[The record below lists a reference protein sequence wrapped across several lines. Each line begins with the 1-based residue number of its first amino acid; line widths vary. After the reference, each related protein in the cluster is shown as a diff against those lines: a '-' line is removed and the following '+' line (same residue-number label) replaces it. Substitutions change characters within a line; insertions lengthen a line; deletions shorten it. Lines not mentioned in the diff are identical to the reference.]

1 MDRRL
6 QKAEQ
11 FRKAV
16 QFFAQSLSDDAAM
29 EIATVFPA
37 YEVGKAYKV
46 NEMFVYGLNDVG
58 DPQLFRVVQ
67 AHTSQSDWKPDETAS
82 LYSAIGLNASGYP
95 LYSQPTGAHDAYDKG
110 DIVDYKGKLYESVM
124 DDNVYSPETYPDAW
138 KLL

>member
-37 YEVGKAYKV
+37 YEVGKAYKA

-58 DPQLFRVVQ
+58 DPQLFRVIQ

-95 LYSQPTGAHDAYDKG
+95 LYSQPTGAHDAYNKG
-110 DIVDYKGKLYESVM
+110 DIVDYNGKLYESVV
-124 DDNVYSPETYPDAW
+124 DGNVYSPEQYPAGW
-138 KLL
+138 KEL